1 MQKTIYYNFEG
12 FDFELIVDYHA
23 NTAGIF
29 IVGIEP
35 TNMVRQK
42 VCKQDFYHI
51 LSVLRY
57 DIVNG
62 KHKDEIKQK
71 LMVKLNLDDK
81 IDIKNNKI
89 RNFVMLVSVQVL
101 AIIVLAYFILTQNY

>member
-29 IVGIEP
+29 IVSVEP
-35 TNMVRQK
+35 TNMVRQD
-42 VCKQDFYHI
+42 VCKQEFYHI

-57 DIVNG
+57 DLANG
-62 KHKDEIKQK
+62 KHKDEIKKK
-71 LMVKLNLDDK
+71 LMIKLNLDDK
-81 IDIKNNKI
+81 TNVKDKT
-89 RNFVMLVSVQVL
+89 RNFILLVSVQVI
-101 AIIVLAYFILTQNY
+101 AIILLAYFILREV

>member
-12 FDFELIVDYHA
+12 FDFELVVDYHA

-51 LSVLRY
+51 LSVLKY
-57 DIVNG
+57 DIANG
-62 KHKDEIKQK
+62 RHVDKIKQK
-71 LMVKLNLDDK
+71 LISALNLDTINNIDK
-81 IDIKNNKI
+81 NVKLRKFIF
-89 RNFVMLVSVQVL
+89 FVSFHIL
-101 AIIVLAYFILTQNY
+101 ALILLIYLIMREV

>member
-62 KHKDEIKQK
+62 RQVDKIKQK
-71 LMVKLNLDDK
+71 LISDLNLDDK
-81 IDIKNNKI
+81 VEFKNKT
-89 RNFVMLVSVQVL
+89 RNFIFLVSVQVIAL
-101 AIIVLAYFILTQNY
+101 ILLAYFILREV